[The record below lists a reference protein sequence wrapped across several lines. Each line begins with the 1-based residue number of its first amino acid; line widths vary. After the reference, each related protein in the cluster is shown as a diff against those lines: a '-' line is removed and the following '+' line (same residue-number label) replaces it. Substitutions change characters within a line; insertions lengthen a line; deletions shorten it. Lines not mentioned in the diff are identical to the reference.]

1 MVLGNSTSALILKE
15 CDGKARPM
23 DVTFDSLDV
32 WVHAL
37 DLPLDMMNR
46 AYGR

>member
-1 MVLGNSTSALILKE
+1 MVLGNSTNALILKE
-15 CDGKARPM
+15 YYGKARPT

-37 DLPLDMMNR
+37 DLPLDVMNC
-46 AYGR
+46 A